1 MVHESD
7 LLPVSVNM
15 ALLNT
20 DTFIFIHLHI
30 AYDYF
35 HTETTEEQFYRNH
48 RAHKYYLAL
57 HGKSLPNPAVEKVFH
72 LNLFSR

>member
-35 HTETTEEQFYRNH
+35 HTETTEE
-48 RAHKYYLAL
+48 
-57 HGKSLPNPAVEKVFH
+57 
-72 LNLFSR
+72 